1 MSHGRNTG
9 AVPAPEQQ
17 LWLQYLRCV

>member
-1 MSHGRNTG
+1 MSHVRNTG